1 MNAIDRYVLDH
12 TTAEEA
18 LLRDLDRD
26 THLRVV
32 QPRMLSGHI
41 QGRLLRLLTQMLRP
55 QNVLEIGTFTGYS
68 ALCIAA
74 GLESGAMLHTVEVD
88 DELESLSSKYFA
100 LSEHGSKI
108 TAHIGSALDI
118 APMIGA
124 TYDMVFMDGDKREYP
139 DYLRMLM
146 GDNDGGGALVHS
158 GSVIIADNILWSG
171 KVVEPLQR
179 NDKHTAA
186 LLEFN
191 TMVVNDPRLECVI
204 LPLRDGLNMIRVK

>member
-1 MNAIDRYVLDH
+1 MDALDRYILEH
-12 TTAEEA
+12 STAEEQ
-18 LLRDLDRD
+18 LLRDLDRE

-41 QGRLLRLLTQMLRP
+41 QGRLLPMLTQMMRP
-55 QNVLEIGTFTGYS
+55 CRVLEIGTFTGYS

-74 GLESGAMLHTVEVD
+74 GLEDGAELHTVEVD

-100 LSEHGSKI
+100 LSAHSSKI
-108 TAHIGSALDI
+108 FAHIGSALEV
-118 APMIGA
+118 APRLGGRF
-124 TYDMVFMDGDKREYP
+124 DMVFMDGDKREYP
-139 DYLRMLM
+139 AYLSMLL
-146 GDNDGGGALVHS
+146 DGGLVGS
-158 GSVIIADNILWSG
+158 GSIIIADNILWSG

-191 TMVVNDPRLECVI
+191 RLVVEDSRLESVI
-204 LPLRDGLNMIRVK
+204 IPLRDGLNLIRVK

>member
-1 MNAIDRYVLDH
+1 MDALDRYILEH
-12 TTAEEA
+12 STAEEQ
-18 LLRDLDRD
+18 LLRDLDRE

-41 QGRLLRLLTQMLRP
+41 QGRLLTMLTQMMRP
-55 QNVLEIGTFTGYS
+55 QRVLEIGTFTGYS

-74 GLESGAMLHTVEVD
+74 GLEEGAELHTVEVD

-100 LSEHGSKI
+100 LSQHSSKI
-108 TAHIGSALDI
+108 FAHIGSALEV
-118 APMIGA
+118 APRLGGRF
-124 TYDMVFMDGDKREYP
+124 DLVFMDGDKREYP
-139 DYLRMLM
+139 AYLSMLL
-146 GDNDGGGALVHS
+146 DGGLVGS
-158 GSVIIADNILWSG
+158 GSIIIADNILWSG

-191 TMVVNDPRLECVI
+191 RIVVEDSRLECVI
-204 LPLRDGLNMIRVK
+204 IPLRDGLNLIRVK